1 MTAHDWLDAY
11 LLGMPGATTDYKAE
25 WEWQRYQVGGKM
37 FAAICL
43 DESDRPYY
51 ITLKL
56 DPMEGDMLR
65 QQYADVLPGYYM
77 NKLHWNSIRT
87 EGAVPDD
94 VVRGLLDRSY
104 ELVLSKLS
112 KRVREAL

>member
-1 MTAHDWLDAY
+1 MAYNWIDAY
-11 LLGMPGATTDYKAE
+11 LLQKRGVCKDLQKD
-25 WEWQRYQVGGKM
+25 WNWIRYQVGGKM
-37 FAAICL
+37 FAAVCL

-77 NKLHWNSIRT
+77 NKLHWNSIRA